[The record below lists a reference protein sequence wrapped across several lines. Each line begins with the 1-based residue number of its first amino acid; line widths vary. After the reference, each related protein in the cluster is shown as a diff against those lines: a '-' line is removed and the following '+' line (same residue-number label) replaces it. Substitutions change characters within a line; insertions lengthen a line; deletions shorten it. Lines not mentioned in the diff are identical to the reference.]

1 MSFKDTLYEG
11 LDGHGVKY
19 ITVDRDAEIAGSPAT
34 HVLVYATDR
43 HAPHEF
49 SFAKANLMTAEHM
62 AKVIVSYL
70 RNRT

>member
-1 MSFKDTLYEG
+1 MSFKDELYAG
-11 LDGHGVKY
+11 LYGHGVKY
-19 ITVDRDAEIAGSPAT
+19 IDVDREADIAGSPAT
-34 HVLVYATDR
+34 TVRVFATDR
-43 HAPHEF
+43 SAPHEF